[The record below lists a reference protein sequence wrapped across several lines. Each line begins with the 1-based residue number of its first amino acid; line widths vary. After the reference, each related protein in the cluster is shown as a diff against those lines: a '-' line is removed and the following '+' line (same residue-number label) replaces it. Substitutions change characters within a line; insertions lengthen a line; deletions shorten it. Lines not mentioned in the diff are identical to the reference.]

1 MRERYLFE
9 RKYIRKDNEL
19 KIPSKWE
26 KLIGED
32 TVKILCKE
40 YKEISSFF
48 LKILNIMNRKLP
60 QMLSIWKF

>member
-48 LKILNIMNRKLP
+48 SENT
-60 QMLSIWKF
+60 QYLSLIHI

>member
-48 LKILNIMNRKLP
+48 SENTCLLYTSPSPRD
-60 QMLSIWKF
+60 

>member
-26 KLIGED
+26 KLIGSD
-32 TVKILCKE
+32 TLQRV
-40 YKEISSFF
+40 
-48 LKILNIMNRKLP
+48 
-60 QMLSIWKF
+60 

>member
-40 YKEISSFF
+40 YKGKR
-48 LKILNIMNRKLP
+48 KILLRCP
-60 QMLSIWKF
+60 